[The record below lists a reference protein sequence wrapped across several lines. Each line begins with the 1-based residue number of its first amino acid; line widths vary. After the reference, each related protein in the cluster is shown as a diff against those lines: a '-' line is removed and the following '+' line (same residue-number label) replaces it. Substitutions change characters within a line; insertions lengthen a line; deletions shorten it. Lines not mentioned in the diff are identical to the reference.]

1 MKQYDASNIRNIAVV
16 GHGGSGKT
24 SLVEGLLYR
33 TAGTDRLGKV
43 TDGTTV
49 SDYDAEEI
57 KRKSSL
63 NLSVVPVEYDQT
75 KINLLDAPGL
85 FDFALGQTEAIRAAG
100 DTGLVVGMG
109 AMSASSG
116 NELSSTQQIRRCLE
130 QLVDRFRE
138 TCYFGVL
145 EKGQVFYLEKVESP
159 NPLRMLTSTGHRL
172 PAYATGLGKALL
184 LDKTESE
191 IRKLYPEG
199 LRPLTENTVADIPS
213 LMKQLEEAKVGGYT
227 WEVQESTE
235 HIRCFGVPVRIRGK
249 IEGAISIAI
258 PLFRYDPAEK
268 EALVQALQE
277 SAKILEMILQK
288 TGIDR

>member
-1 MKQYDASNIRNIAVV
+1 MFLYTNRKEVKQVHNPTMRVLQIL
-16 GHGGSGKT
+16 
-24 SLVEGLLYR
+24 SLVSGSSQGMRLSDISRILDIPKSTLLPILQTMVQSRYLFKDE
-33 TAGTDRLGKV
+33 TDRY
-43 TDGTTV
+43 
-49 SDYDAEEI
+49 S
-57 KRKSSL
+57 
-63 NLSVVPVEYDQT
+63 
-75 KINLLDAPGL
+75 PGI
-85 FDFALGQTEAIRAAG
+85 AMT
-100 DTGLVVGMG
+100 

-184 LDKTESE
+184 LDKTETE

-213 LMKQLEEAKVGGYT
+213 LMKQLEEAKFGGYT